1 MDFINLKAQQYQT
14 LSNGKTLKQDIQE
27 RINKVIEHGKYI
39 IGPEVSQLENALANY
54 VGVKHC
60 ISTSSGT
67 DSLLIALLALGVK
80 AGDEVITTPFSFI
93 ATAEM
98 IALIG
103 AIPIFVDIDPKTY
116 NIDPS
121 KIESAITKSTKAII
135 PVSLYGQPADFKEIN
150 LIAKKY
156 SIPVIEDG
164 AQSFGSTQDMK
175 LSCNLSTIGT
185 TSFFP
190 SKPLGCYGD
199 GGACFTNNGELADKM
214 RCISRH
220 GQEKRYFHTDVGL
233 NGRMDTIQAAILLSK
248 LELFQKE
255 VKARQKIGKDYISKM
270 NFLGEE
276 NLPYIEKDNTSVFA
290 QFTIKVNSRENI
302 KSFLSD
308 KGIPTAIHYPLP
320 LPDQPSI
327 KMSKSNLQT
336 NDIFRN
342 STKLSNEVLSLPMH
356 PYLTEME
363 QNNVVDAIEEYYSK
377 KIK

>member
-233 NGRMDTIQAAILLSK
+233 NGRMDTIQAAIL
-248 LELFQKE
+248 
-255 VKARQKIGKDYISKM
+255 
-270 NFLGEE
+270 
-276 NLPYIEKDNTSVFA
+276 
-290 QFTIKVNSRENI
+290 
-302 KSFLSD
+302 
-308 KGIPTAIHYPLP
+308 
-320 LPDQPSI
+320 
-327 KMSKSNLQT
+327 
-336 NDIFRN
+336 
-342 STKLSNEVLSLPMH
+342 
-356 PYLTEME
+356 
-363 QNNVVDAIEEYYSK
+363 
-377 KIK
+377 